1 VTELPKQILPTTLLM
16 DEVARGF
23 DDRIRESVLL
33 VRAFGVS
40 KEIVLNAV
48 CSAVISSGGRP

>member
-1 VTELPKQILPTTLLM
+1 M